1 MRIEIIQESENLRH
15 LFIGDKDV
23 WVTLE
28 DMVYL
33 YSLLVDE
40 FSKEHAM
47 QVYSNG
53 VGGLE
58 KG

>member
-1 MRIEIIQESENLRH
+1 MKIEIIQESENLRH

-28 DMVYL
+28 DMVQL

-40 FSKEHAM
+40 FSKEYAK

-53 VGGLE
+53 LGGLE

>member
-1 MRIEIIQESENLRH
+1 MKIEIIQESENLRH

-28 DMVYL
+28 DMVQL

-40 FSKEHAM
+40 FSKEYAK
-47 QVYSNG
+47 QVYI
-53 VGGLE
+53 VKE
-58 KG
+58 WED